1 MYDFI
6 IGISDSSNVFVSTG
20 RPNIDGTGIDPPDCK
35 TLDNGVFENFIL
47 ADEPFAKALWIT
59 ETCVLVNNNLMY
71 W

>member
-47 ADEPFAKALWIT
+47 GDEPFAKAL
-59 ETCVLVNNNLMY
+59 
-71 W
+71 